1 MANSPYGSQLNQT
14 DEASLQQAQN
24 QGSTDN
30 LQNNNTS
37 ANYNPPSTITPAT
50 TAPKT
55 SDTGATNQPVTYG
68 VQNNQKADTYNN
80 LSGYNTM
87 AKNLL
92 NNYLGNSQSS
102 NQPKLGQL
110 QQAVQQQTNVA
121 TIAQT
126 GLAADYTG
134 QTLNLGN
141 KAFNDPSQLTGI
153 DTNFKDAT
161 LGTTS
166 GVNKADY
173 YGQDIANLQNQLA
186 NANWGITTTYDNAEG
201 GRGTETDT
209 SVRDAAIERLN
220 GLNSTALQNYLN
232 ALNAD
237 AAAKQTNLSDLQN
250 QINQANTD
258 YGTRQSGVL
267 TANQADTNQLATDY
281 SGRLSGLQ
289 QYQNY
294 LSGLQNTG
302 ISDTEAAAQNT
313 NQALAGLNENDTI
326 GALGALKQGYDAG
339 RTGTV
344 DALLERGNT
353 GDVIN
358 AAKNINADT
367 AQARAQKAVALSSYG
382 KANAEASTAADTQR
396 KTIEDKIAALTT
408 SKAKD
413 LETNYNTYSTKANA
427 LKSQAQ
433 SDLSSEQ
440 SQIAQLKD
448 LQATVNNSN
457 LPNEYKQHVLAAA
470 LSAPPEAV
478 NDLLK
483 AVHNKDY
490 KTIPNIINNFAGKE
504 IANGGKVALA
514 PVTGGLSALDWG
526 NVGSWGNGISN
537 IGKKLGW

>member
-14 DEASLQQAQN
+14 DEASLQQTQN

-30 LQNNNTS
+30 LQNNNAS
-37 ANYNPPSTITPAT
+37 ANYNPPAT
-50 TAPKT
+50 TAPAT
-55 SDTGATNQPVTYG
+55 TPAQSSDTGATNQPVTYG
-68 VQNNQKADTYNN
+68 VQNNQKTDTYNN

-92 NNYLGNSQSS
+92 NNYLGKNNSS

-141 KAFNDPSQLTGI
+141 QAFNDPAKLTGI
-153 DTNFKDAT
+153 DTSFKDLT
-161 LGTTS
+161 LADTP
-166 GVNKADY
+166 GVNQSDY
-173 YGQDIANLQNQLA
+173 YSQDIANL
-186 NANWGITTTYDNAEG
+186 
-201 GRGTETDT
+201 
-209 SVRDAAIERLN
+209 N
-220 GLNSTALQNYLN
+220 GLNQSALQNYLN
-232 ALNAD
+232 ALNSD
-237 AAAKQTNLSDLQN
+237 ATTKQANLSALDA
-250 QINQANTD
+250 QINQANQD
-258 YGTRQSGVL
+258 YGTRQSDVL

-294 LSGLQNTG
+294 LAGLQNTG

-358 AAKNINADT
+358 AAKDINADT
-367 AQARAQKAVALSSYG
+367 AQARAQKAAALASYG
-382 KANAEASTAADTQR
+382 KANTEASTAADTQR
-396 KTIEDKIAALTT
+396 KAIEDKIASLTT
-408 SKAKD
+408 SKAND
-413 LETNYNTYSTKANA
+413 LETNYNTFNTNANA
-427 LKSQAQ
+427 LKSKGQ
-433 SDLSSEQ
+433 SALSAEQ
-440 SQIAQLKD
+440 SQIAQLND
-448 LQATVNNSN
+448 LKSSINNSQ
-457 LPNEYKQHVLAAA
+457 LPDEYKQSLFVAAMT
-470 LSAPPEAV
+470 APPEAL
-478 NDLLK
+478 NDIAK
-483 AVHNKDY
+483 AIHNKDY
-490 KTIPNIINNFAGKE
+490 KNIPNILGNFYGKE
-504 IANGGKVALA
+504 GANVVKLALA
-514 PVTGGLSALDWG
+514 GVTGVLSTLDW
-526 NVGSWGNGISN
+526 NKAGSWGSN
-537 IGKKLGW
+537 ISKKLGW

>member
-14 DEASLQQAQN
+14 DEASLQQTQN

-30 LQNNNTS
+30 LQNNNAS
-37 ANYNPPSTITPAT
+37 ANYNPPAT
-50 TAPKT
+50 TAPAT
-55 SDTGATNQPVTYG
+55 TPAQSSDTGATNQPVTYG
-68 VQNNQKADTYNN
+68 VQNNQKTDTYNN

-92 NNYLGNSQSS
+92 NNYLGKNNSS

-141 KAFNDPSQLTGI
+141 QAFNDPAKLTGI
-153 DTNFKDAT
+153 DTSFKDLT
-161 LGTTS
+161 LADTP
-166 GVNKADY
+166 GVNQSDY
-173 YGQDIANLQNQLA
+173 YSQDIANLQNQLS
-186 NANWGITTTYDNAEG
+186 NANWGITVHEG
-201 GRGTETDT
+201 GVYDSGDGGFTDT
-209 SVRDAAIERLN
+209 SVRDAAIAKLN
-220 GLNSTALQNYLN
+220 GLNQSALQNYLN
-232 ALNAD
+232 ALNSD
-237 AAAKQTNLSDLQN
+237 ATTKQANLSALDA
-250 QINQANTD
+250 QINQANQD
-258 YGTRQSGVL
+258 YGTRQSDVL

-294 LSGLQNTG
+294 LAGLQNTG

-358 AAKNINADT
+358 AAKDINADT
-367 AQARAQKAVALSSYG
+367 AQARAQKAAALASYG
-382 KANAEASTAADTQR
+382 KANTEASTAADTQR
-396 KTIEDKIAALTT
+396 KAIEDKIASLTT
-408 SKAKD
+408 SKAND
-413 LETNYNTYSTKANA
+413 LETNYNTFNTNANA
-427 LKSQAQ
+427 LKSKGQ
-433 SDLSSEQ
+433 SALSAEQ
-440 SQIAQLKD
+440 SQIAQLND
-448 LQATVNNSN
+448 LKSSINNSQ
-457 LPNEYKQHVLAAA
+457 LPDEYKQSLFVAAMT
-470 LSAPPEAV
+470 APPEAL
-478 NDLLK
+478 NDIAK
-483 AVHNKDY
+483 AIHNKDY
-490 KTIPNIINNFAGKE
+490 KNIPNILGNFYGKE
-504 IANGGKVALA
+504 GANVVKLALA
-514 PVTGGLSALDWG
+514 GVTGVLSTLDW
-526 NVGSWGNGISN
+526 NKAGSWGSN
-537 IGKKLGW
+537 ISKKLGW